1 MEKNYKMNIMGLENL
16 DEKMLAEL
24 IDNLVE
30 LYIQNYGLNL
40 QVEDEML
47 RNEKPS
53 KPEFEVENLDLAK
66 SYLKKYRLNGS
77 NN

>member
-30 LYIQNYGLNL
+30 LYIQNYGIDFKL
-40 QVEDEML
+40 EDDEP
-47 RNEKPS
+47 EKPDF
-53 KPEFEVENLDLAK
+53 KTENLDIAK
-66 SYLKKYRLNGS
+66 NYLQKFRLH
-77 NN
+77 